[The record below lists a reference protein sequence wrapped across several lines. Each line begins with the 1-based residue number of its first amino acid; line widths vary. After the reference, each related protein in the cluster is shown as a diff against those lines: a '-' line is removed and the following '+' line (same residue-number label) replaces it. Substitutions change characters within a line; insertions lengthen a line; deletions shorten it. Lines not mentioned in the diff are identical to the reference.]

1 MANMVIS
8 LIFLGLLVITFFLIF
23 LLFREIQNQRNP
35 QSRSSRTFSNLSND
49 SQFPVVS
56 SPALTVS
63 SVPKKIQKKFY
74 RMLGGN
80 QETATRLLEHLRQKH
95 PNKPEIWYWEKAISD
110 LERDR
115 T

>member
-1 MANMVIS
+1 
-8 LIFLGLLVITFFLIF
+8 
-23 LLFREIQNQRNP
+23 
-35 QSRSSRTFSNLSND
+35 
-49 SQFPVVS
+49 
-56 SPALTVS
+56 
-63 SVPKKIQKKFY
+63 
-74 RMLGGN
+74 MLGGN